1 MKDLPKPKFEGQKIS
16 VPFIESIPP
25 LNDYIEIYEDGTVKN
40 EIKFGTVIYT
50 ANKNLEWE

>member
-1 MKDLPKPKFEGQKIS
+1 MKDLPKPKFEGQKIA

-25 LNDYIEIYEDGTVKN
+25 LDDYIEIYDDGTVKH
-40 EIKFGTVIYT
+40 EIKFGTVVYT